1 MEGQLIMNERETT
14 MENEIIEPVST
25 IEEKR
30 KVNDQSIG
38 EEIAN
43 AISHGVGAGLGI
55 AGTVVAIVTAA
66 THADAKAV
74 VGVSL
79 YGASLII
86 LYLIS
91 TLYHSLTAYAG
102 KKVFRVLDHCTIF
115 LLILGTYIPICW
127 TVIDGAAGW
136 VLFGV
141 IAGCAVLG
149 IVFNAI
155 DMHRWKKASLVLYIL
170 MGWAVLFSGKTMLG
184 KIPKEGLI
192 FLLGGGIVYTLG
204 VIFYKMKTKRY
215 MHFIWHL
222 FVVGGSVLHY
232 FFILFYCCYK

>member
-1 MEGQLIMNERETT
+1 MDRELAIQQ
-14 MENEIIEPVST
+14 EEAKK
-25 IEEKR
+25 EKR
-30 KVNDQSIG
+30 KVNDQTIG

-66 THADAKAV
+66 IHGEAKDV

-79 YGASLII
+79 YGASLVI

-91 TLYHSLTAYAG
+91 TLYHSLTAYGG

-115 LLILGTYIPICW
+115 LLILGTYIPVCW
-127 TVIDGAAGW
+127 SIIGGAAGW
-136 VLFGV
+136 VLFGI

-155 DMHRWKKASLVLYIL
+155 NMHKWKKASLVLYIV
-170 MGWAVLFSGKTMLG
+170 MGWAVIFSGKEMLD

-192 FLLGGGIVYTLG
+192 FLLGGGIMYTLG
-204 VIFYKMKTKRY
+204 VIFYRMKSKKF

-222 FVVGGSVLHY
+222 FVLAGSVLHY
-232 FFILFYCCYK
+232 FFILFYCCR